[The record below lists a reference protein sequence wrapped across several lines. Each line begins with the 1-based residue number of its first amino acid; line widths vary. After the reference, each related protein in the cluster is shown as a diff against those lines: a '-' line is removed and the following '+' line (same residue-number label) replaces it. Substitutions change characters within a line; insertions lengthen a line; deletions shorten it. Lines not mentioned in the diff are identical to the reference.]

1 MFTRNVCL
9 FVCPAGKLYV
19 IGGSDGHMSLN
30 SVDVFDPCTQTW
42 SFGPSMSVARTNVGV
57 AVTQNRL
64 FAVGGFSG
72 KEFLDSLEYLT
83 EDGCEWCSSL
93 PVTNYC
99 NGDERSNGGAMDTE
113 AMSTADDR
121 ISVSFV

>member
-1 MFTRNVCL
+1 M
-9 FVCPAGKLYV
+9 

-30 SVDVFDPCTQTW
+30 SVDVFDPSTQTW

-93 PVTNYC
+93 PTTDYC
-99 NGDERSNGGAMDTE
+99 NGDDRSNGGDTTVTE
-113 AMSTADDR
+113 AMAVDER